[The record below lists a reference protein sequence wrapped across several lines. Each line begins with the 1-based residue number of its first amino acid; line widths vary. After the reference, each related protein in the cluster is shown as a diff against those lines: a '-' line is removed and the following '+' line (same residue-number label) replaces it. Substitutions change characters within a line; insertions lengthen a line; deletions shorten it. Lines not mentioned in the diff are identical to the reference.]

1 MRSSSRSDP
10 LVSLYI
16 CEAAWGNTPTLSYD
30 STIKAFSDYCS
41 NTQVAIQALYISEEP
56 PVNHGYSKKSKDQES
71 RNLCLTRL
79 ESYQL
84 IIPLH

>member
-1 MRSSSRSDP
+1 MVSYDFNYKGVFRLCPPTIKLQYKQFVLYDP
-10 LVSLYI
+10 LPS
-16 CEAAWGNTPTLSYD
+16 
-30 STIKAFSDYCS
+30 K
-41 NTQVAIQALYISEEP
+41 EP
-56 PVNHGYSKKSKDQES
+56 PVNYAYSKKSKDQES